1 MPLKFSFKVL
11 IKLTE
16 RSSNWPLLKYIQ
28 EENNLYGYIK
38 EASFS
43 FDGRVVCSP
52 WRKGLHLL
60 TLNEELNEMSDH
72 IKGDYPS
79 EFTVIPLENPY
90 SEEVLRARFCHTK
103 HVLAS
108 GCFNGDIYFYQPK
121 F

>member
-1 MPLKFSFKVL
+1 ML
-11 IKLTE
+11 E
-16 RSSNWPLLKYIQ
+16 D
-28 EENNLYGYIK
+28 NNLNGYIK

-52 WRKGLHLL
+52 WRKGIHLL
-60 TLNEELNEMSDH
+60 ALNEELNEMSGQ
-72 IKGDYPS
+72 IRGDYPS
-79 EFTVIPLENPY
+79 EFTAIPLGNPH
-90 SEEVLRARFCHTK
+90 SEEVLCARFCHTK